1 MRHKRFQSSSVRVC
15 QMAIRIKVAEQQF
28 PVMLLK
34 VHKVVI
40 TLESEQILKMSKEC
54 FSFGTMCSNLAR
66 TRQLS
71 TCHMFSIA

>member
-1 MRHKRFQSSSVRVC
+1 MRHKGFQSSSVRVC

-40 TLESEQILKMSKEC
+40 TLKSEQILKMSKEC
-54 FSFGTMCSNLAR
+54 FSFGTMCSNFAR